1 MNRRHA
7 LKLASLG
14 VLHAALPKA
23 FAAGQAPGELA
34 YQVFTATRPGLNRD
48 VPPGKESLMWVANS
62 STLISGRRD
71 AVLVDTF
78 LTVAQARALAD
89 GVEATG
95 KRLTAIYI
103 THAHGDHFLG
113 LKVLLDRFPDAKAL
127 ATPEVAAGMR
137 LQATPEKLD
146 GRWRKL
152 FPGQIVDAVAFADA
166 MDGDTIV
173 LEGQPLVAVKLGHTD
188 TDGSTCLH
196 VPSIGLV
203 AAGDA
208 VYNGIHPFL
217 IESNRRTRLEW
228 IAALDKVE
236 ALKPA
241 HVVAGHKVP
250 ANDDD
255 PRCIAQTRQYIR
267 DFIRLNDQTSTPR
280 ELYDRML
287 ALYPDR
293 ANPGS
298 LWSSAQAAKNEPS

>member
-7 LKLASLG
+7 LKLASLCL
-14 VLHAALPKA
+14 LHASLPKA
-23 FAAGQAPGELA
+23 SAAGQAPGELA
-34 YQVFTATRPGLNRD
+34 YKVFTATRPGLNRD

-62 STLISGRRD
+62 STLISGKRD

-89 GVEATG
+89 DVEATG
-95 KRLTAIYI
+95 KRLIAIYI

-137 LQATPEKLD
+137 QQATPEKLD

-152 FPGQIVDAVAFADA
+152 FPGQIVDDVAFADA
-166 MDGDTIV
+166 MDGDTIE

-196 VPSIGLV
+196 APAIGLV
-203 AAGDA
+203 VAGDA

-217 IESNRRTRLEW
+217 IESNRHTRPEW
-228 IAALDKVE
+228 IAALDKIE

-267 DFIRLNDQTSTPR
+267 DFIRLNDETSTPR

-287 ALYPDR
+287 ALHPDR

-298 LWSSAQAAKNEPS
+298 LWSSAQAAKKEPS

>member
-14 VLHAALPKA
+14 LLHTSFPLAG
-23 FAAGQAPGELA
+23 AAGTDPGKLA
-34 YQVFTATRPGLNRD
+34 YQVFTATRQGLNRD

-78 LTVAQARALAD
+78 VTTTQATALAD
-89 GVEATG
+89 GIAATG

-113 LKVLLDRFPDAKAL
+113 LRVLLDRFPQAKAL

-137 LQATPEKLD
+137 RQATPEKLD
-146 GRWRKL
+146 ARWRKL
-152 FPGQIVDAVAFADA
+152 FPGEIVDDVAFADA
-166 MDGDTIV
+166 MATDTID
-173 LEGQPLVAVKLGHTD
+173 LEGQPLVVLKLGHTD
-188 TDGSTCLH
+188 TDDSTCLH
-196 VPSIGLV
+196 VPSIGLL

-228 IAALDKVE
+228 IATLDRLD

-267 DFIRLNDQTSTPR
+267 DFIRLDDATSTPR

-293 ANPGS
+293 VNPGS
-298 LWSSAQAAKNEPS
+298 LWSSAQAAKKEA